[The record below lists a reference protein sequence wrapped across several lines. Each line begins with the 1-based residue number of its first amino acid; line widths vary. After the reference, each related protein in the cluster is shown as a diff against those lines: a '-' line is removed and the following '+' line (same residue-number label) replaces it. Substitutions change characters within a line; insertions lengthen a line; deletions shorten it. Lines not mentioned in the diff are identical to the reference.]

1 MDFQLV
7 LDLGLVLNYMS
18 KYVTK
23 SDMSNNLAVHRL
35 VKRIHQTS
43 SAEGRS
49 TASFLCRAMGKLLG
63 ERIMSK
69 QEKCHL
75 MFGLP
80 IVHCSHQ
87 QVNVNLKNDRN
98 AFVVD
103 ENSND
108 DPAET
113 PLMSLVDAY
122 AVRKDSSHW
131 INEVEF
137 LSVTDIETL
146 SLLDFCLQFRVL
158 RSGDNRNKICANRNK
173 IVINFYPNPS
183 SSPESP
189 EYVDYCR
196 YMLMRFRPW
205 DTSSECAWDNYE
217 ESEEIIMLWKR
228 ISIAI

>member
-43 SAEGRS
+43 SREGRS
-49 TASFLCRAMGKLLG
+49 TASFLRRAMGKLLG

-75 MFGLP
+75 LFGLP

-103 ENSND
+103 ENSNQENSNQENPD
-108 DPAET
+108 ES
-113 PLMSLVDAY
+113 PLMSLVAHTQQEKIPVIGSMKKTSY
-122 AVRKDSSHW
+122 
-131 INEVEF
+131 
-137 LSVTDIETL
+137 
-146 SLLDFCLQFRVL
+146 LLL
-158 RSGDNRNKICANRNK
+158 I
-173 IVINFYPNPS
+173 
-183 SSPESP
+183 
-189 EYVDYCR
+189 
-196 YMLMRFRPW
+196 
-205 DTSSECAWDNYE
+205 
-217 ESEEIIMLWKR
+217 WKHYLC
-228 ISIAI
+228 